1 MRILPILALILG
13 LASCKITAS
22 SIAFY
27 NVENLYDTINQPHN
41 DEEFL
46 PDGKNQWTSERYLTK
61 LNRINQVLDSMGT
74 LTLVGFGEIENRMVV
89 EELNAVS
96 KDRKNFVTVHYDSP
110 DLRGVDVAM
119 IYNPKHLTLVKDGYI
134 RFEIENPS
142 TPYTRDILWAKF
154 THKKDTIVAMIN
166 HWPSRRGGQDES
178 EVNRLIAAKAATQF
192 IDSIKKVSPTTQ
204 LIFMG
209 DLNDYP
215 EDKAPQLIA
224 ERLKPMITKESGKFG
239 GSYNYNSEW
248 GILDHIMVSEHQQ
261 GTLKNFN
268 ILPNTGEIFQRD
280 FMLDTY
286 KGQIVPKR
294 NYAGSKYLD
303 GYSDHLP
310 VRIKVWV
317 R

>member
-1 MRILPILALILG
+1 MRILPFLALTLG
-13 LASCKITAS
+13 LASCKMTAS

-27 NVENLYDTINQPHN
+27 NVENLYDTINQPHD

-46 PDGKNQWTSERYLTK
+46 PEGKNQWTQERYLTK
-61 LNRINQVLDSMGT
+61 LNRINQVLDSMGK
-74 LTLVGFGEIENRMVV
+74 LTIVGFGEIENRNVV
-89 EELNAVS
+89 EELNAAS
-96 KDRKNFVTVHYDSP
+96 STRKNFKTVHYDSP

-119 IYNPKHLTLVKDGYI
+119 IYNPDHLKLIKDGYL
-134 RFEIENPS
+134 RFNISNPN

-154 THKKDTIVAMIN
+154 SSKKDTVIAMIN
-166 HWPSRRGGQDES
+166 HWPSRRGGQEAS
-178 EVNRLIAAKAATQF
+178 EVNRMIAAEVAAKF
-192 IDSIKKVSPTTQ
+192 IDSVKTASPNTQ
-204 LIFMG
+204 IIFMG

-224 ERLKPMITKESGKFG
+224 KRLTPMITAESGKFG

-248 GILDHIMVSEHQQ
+248 GILDHIMVSQHKI
-261 GTLKNFN
+261 GTFKNFN
-268 ILPNTGEIFQRD
+268 ILPNSGEIFQRD

-310 VRIKVWV
+310 VRIRVWV
-317 R
+317 K